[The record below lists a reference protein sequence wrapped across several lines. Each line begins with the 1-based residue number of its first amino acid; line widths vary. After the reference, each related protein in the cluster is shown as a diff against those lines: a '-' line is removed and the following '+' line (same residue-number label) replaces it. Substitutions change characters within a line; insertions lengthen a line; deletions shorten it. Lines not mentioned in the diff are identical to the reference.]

1 LGSWFSSKCK
11 TTFHGTEIPFTI
23 PKTGYPSDETGKIVA
38 ENVLEPS
45 MEEPTLK
52 KNLGGITGL
61 CIMDAGK
68 KEVIIVSD
76 TLFKPRKFAIM
87 LPNILFD
94 INKVSSKNIS
104 FGN

>member
-1 LGSWFSSKCK
+1 
-11 TTFHGTEIPFTI
+11 
-23 PKTGYPSDETGKIVA
+23 VA
-38 ENVLEPS
+38 ENIIR
-45 MEEPTLK
+45 TIKGRTDLK
-52 KNLGGITGL
+52 EKPWGKITGL

-94 INKVSSKNIS
+94 INKVFSKNIS
-104 FGN
+104 FGNLRNGYSFLP

>member
-1 LGSWFSSKCK
+1 M
-11 TTFHGTEIPFTI
+11 
-23 PKTGYPSDETGKIVA
+23 A
-38 ENVLEPS
+38 ENIIR
-45 MEEPTLK
+45 TIKGRTDLK
-52 KNLGGITGL
+52 EKPWGKITGL

-94 INKVSSKNIS
+94 INKVFLEKYFLWKLRNGYS
-104 FGN
+104 FLP